1 MSFAERHPDAYAS
14 MALAMKE
21 YAKYIT
27 EYSTNQAAAA
37 AAAAPRAHAKL
48 ALEHDDD
55 GFPILPDV
63 IQVDGEH
70 NLEHSKR
77 LIRSYL
83 TDHYRVY
90 VCSR

>member
-1 MSFAERHPDAYAS
+1 MSFADRHPDTYAS

-27 EYSTNQAAAA
+27 EFNTNQTAA
-37 AAAAPRAHAKL
+37 AAAAPRTHPKL
-48 ALEHDDD
+48 SLDHDDD

-63 IQVDGEH
+63 IQANGEES
-70 NLEHSKR
+70 LEHHKR

-90 VCSR
+90 ACCR

>member
-1 MSFAERHPDAYAS
+1 MSFAERHPDTYAS

-27 EYSTNQAAAA
+27 EYNTNQAAAA
-37 AAAAPRAHAKL
+37 AVAVRRPHEKL

-63 IQVDGEH
+63 IQGDGEDT
-70 NLEHSKR
+70 LEHHKR

-90 VCSR
+90 VFSR